1 MGENS
6 IEYHDS
12 VLFNFPIT
20 GINLVRVN
28 MRLFVGHQD
37 GENLEKKVEFSEGE
51 MIEHARRVGV
61 EKFVKIKKGIGDSV
75 RVRR

>member
-1 MGENS
+1 
-6 IEYHDS
+6 
-12 VLFNFPIT
+12 
-20 GINLVRVN
+20 